1 MGKKDQKK
9 EDAIKGSSSLDANG
23 EKDLK
28 YRIAALEQENG
39 DLTLVIKSKETLL
52 AKIEGDLSTTR
63 KELERV
69 KMASSDKHDAEET
82 KEKIASMKQ
91 RLDALTQL
99 KDKTQEQYEHANGE
113 LAAEKKKRQE
123 VESRVKGA
131 EMQSKSLKDQ
141 VDTLQTKLAA
151 MQKSQLQRPGTVL
164 VSDETMKNL
173 EPM

>member
-1 MGKKDQKK
+1 
-9 EDAIKGSSSLDANG
+9 
-23 EKDLK
+23 
-28 YRIAALEQENG
+28 
-39 DLTLVIKSKETLL
+39 
-52 AKIEGDLSTTR
+52 
-63 KELERV
+63 
-69 KMASSDKHDAEET
+69 
-82 KEKIASMKQ
+82 MKQ

-99 KDKTQEQYEHANGE
+99 KDKTQEQYDQASGE

-173 EPM
+173 EKERDKYQSNAADLETKLDAVRASLSTTEVKLGEKEEALRNLEEKWEMEKSYLEVSLENERKTIERDTKQHLEKVRTLEE